1 MRSRFSSLKDVELTK
16 KIIRSRL
23 LASLKIQKEE
33 ERDNK
38 NRLIGLNLF
47 RSKIFRKAKTVM
59 FYIAFDGE
67 VDTQEM
73 ISKAQKLGKRV
84 VVPVCR
90 KDRTMRPCILHE
102 GAKLKK
108 GLYGIGEPTDRE
120 YVSLDTIDLVIVPAV
135 AFDKKG
141 NRLGR
146 GKGYYDR
153 FLKELPQG
161 KTSIGLAFD
170 FQILPRIPVTAMDVP
185 VQRTVFA

>member
-33 ERDNK
+33 ERGNK
-38 NRLIGLNLF
+38 NRLIGLKLF

-73 ISKAQKLGKRV
+73 ISRAQKLGKRV

-161 KTSIGLAFD
+161 KISIGLAFD

>member
-1 MRSRFSSLKDVELTK
+1 MRPEFSSLKGAGLTK

-23 LASLKIQKEE
+23 LAGLKIQKEE
-33 ERDNK
+33 ERGNK
-38 NRLIGLNLF
+38 NRLIGSKLF

-73 ISKAQKLGKRV
+73 INKAQKLGKRV

-108 GLYGIGEPTDRE
+108 GLYGIGEPTDKE

-161 KTSIGLAFD
+161 KISIGLAFD
-170 FQILPRIPVTAMDVP
+170 FQILPRIPVTAMDMP
-185 VQRTVFA
+185 VQKTIFA

>member
-1 MRSRFSSLKDVELTK
+1 MQPKFSRPKEVELTK
-16 KIIRSRL
+16 QKIRSRL

-38 NRLIGLNLF
+38 SRLIAGKLF
-47 RSKIFRKAKTVM
+47 RSRMFRKAKTVM

-73 ISKAQKLGKRV
+73 IRKAQKLGKRV
-84 VVPVCR
+84 AVPVCR

-108 GLYGIGEPTDRE
+108 GLYGIGEPIDRE
-120 YVSLDTIDLVIVPAV
+120 YVTLDAIDLVVVPAV
-135 AFDKKG
+135 ALDKNG

-161 KTSIGLAFD
+161 KPYIGLAFD
-170 FQILPRIPVTAMDVP
+170 FQILPRIPITELDMP
-185 VQRTVFA
+185 VQRTIFA